1 MVPSGFSAE
10 GDLYFTSK
18 LQNYTAVE
26 KDEVKLVCELS
37 KAIAEVKWFKDSQ
50 EITPSKNI
58 AISTDGKKRI
68 LTVRKAEKTNT
79 GEYSCDC
86 GSDKTSARLNIEG
99 NLHPVQEDNQ
109 RTHFNTHH
117 RSFHHLKSSE
127 LLLSLSTAERD
138 IKVVRPLYSVEVTET
153 ETAKFETEI
162 SEEDVHGN
170 WKLKGEALHQSAV
183 SHMTPM
189 CLI

>member
-1 MVPSGFSAE
+1 M
-10 GDLYFTSK
+10 YFTSK

-68 LTVRKAEKTNT
+68 LTVRKAEKTNI

-99 NLHPVQEDNQ
+99 SGGHTKNTLQHPA
-109 RTHFNTHH
+109 
-117 RSFHHLKSSE
+117 SFISSSE
-127 LLLSLSTAERD
+127 IT
-138 IKVVRPLYSVEVTET
+138 
-153 ETAKFETEI
+153 
-162 SEEDVHGN
+162 
-170 WKLKGEALHQSAV
+170 SAHV
-183 SHMTPM
+183 
-189 CLI
+189 